1 MRIGHKLKLDFA
13 NSSHE
18 KFEAQRRDYHRQL
31 EAAYF
36 ASHRISGTQVHVARA
51 GDSLWSLTHR
61 FGDLPAWLLQ
71 QYNPDVAFDALRA
84 GTQIVLPRVGRSR
97 QRRMRT
103 IETSVGTFATAVA

>member
-18 KFEAQRRDYHRQL
+18 KFESQRRDYHRQL
-31 EAAYF
+31 QAAYF

-51 GDSLWSLTHR
+51 GDSLWNLTHR

-71 QYNPDVAFDALRA
+71 QYNPDVAFDELRA
-84 GTQIVLPRVGRSR
+84 GTQIVLPRVEDLGNAGSDN
-97 QRRMRT
+97 
-103 IETSVGTFATAVA
+103 